1 MKAQKNRNFTGF
13 TLIELV
19 IVIGIIMMLSIF
31 IIMAINPPR
40 QLRTAR
46 DNQRKTHISAIYGA
60 IMDYVGKN
68 EGEFPDCVTELE
80 VDANECAVDLVPDYL
95 KEIPQDP
102 NENCSYFVKK
112 AVTERVGVKT
122 ECAEESEEIF
132 VGDWIE

>member
-1 MKAQKNRNFTGF
+1 MIKKGQKKEKGF

-19 IVIGIIMMLSIF
+19 IVIGIIMMLSVI

-46 DNQRKTHISAIYGA
+46 DNQRKTHINAIHGA
-60 IMDYVGKN
+60 IMDYAGRN
-68 EGEFPDCVTELE
+68 EGEFPACVTGLG
-80 VDANECAVDLVPDYL
+80 VDANDCAVDLVPDYL
-95 KEIPQDP
+95 KEILQDP
-102 NENCSYFVKK
+102 SENCSYFVKK
-112 AVTERVGVKT
+112 AATERVGVKA